1 MATVSVSRVKG
12 QLFISNFQFVF
23 MTEMGKATSL
33 PAIRDTKIVQSS
45 GFFTN
50 LNSLGMHV
58 VSMMAQTKLS
68 EWEVF
73 DLAIY

>member
-1 MATVSVSRVKG
+1 
-12 QLFISNFQFVF
+12 

-33 PAIRDTKIVQSS
+33 PAIRETKIVQSS

-58 VSMMAQTKLS
+58 VGMMAQTKLS

-73 DLAIY
+73 GLAIY